1 MATSK
6 YKQFGNELTW
16 GVPRDEMSLVTQT
29 VTFTQKSDKKEVR
42 DHEGEIRT
50 VTYYN
55 QSADVT
61 IEGYGD
67 ASASVATRMTMQNTF
82 QSAMSGALLIDQC
95 QVSLSN
101 EDHIKSSITAVLY
114 PNIAASDSEGSEL

>member
-1 MATSK
+1 MAESK
-6 YKQFGNELTW
+6 YKQFGDELTW
-16 GVPRDEMSLVTQT
+16 GVPKDEMSLVTQT

-114 PNIAASDSEGSEL
+114 PNIAASNSGS

>member
-1 MATSK
+1 MAESK

-114 PNIAASDSEGSEL
+114 PNIAASDSKL

>member
-1 MATSK
+1 MPESK
-6 YKQFGNELTW
+6 YKQFGDELIW
-16 GVPRDEMSLVTQT
+16 GVPKDEMSLVTQT

-61 IEGYGD
+61 IEGFGD

-114 PNIAASDSEGSEL
+114 PNITASGSEP

>member
-1 MATSK
+1 MAESK
-6 YKQFGNELTW
+6 YKQFGDELTW
-16 GVPRDEMSLVTQT
+16 GVPKDEMSLVTQT

-114 PNIAASDSEGSEL
+114 PNIAASDTGV

>member
-1 MATSK
+1 MAESK
-6 YKQFGNELTW
+6 YKQFGDELTW
-16 GVPRDEMSLVTQT
+16 GVPKDEMSLVTQT

-114 PNIAASDSEGSEL
+114 PNIAASDSEQ

>member
-1 MATSK
+1 MAESK
-6 YKQFGNELTW
+6 YKQFGDELTW
-16 GVPRDEMSLVTQT
+16 GVPKDEMSLVTQT

-114 PNIAASDSEGSEL
+114 PNIAASDAGV

>member
-1 MATSK
+1 MAESK
-6 YKQFGNELTW
+6 YKQFGDELTW
-16 GVPRDEMSLVTQT
+16 GVPKDEMSLVTQT

-67 ASASVATRMTMQNTF
+67 ASASVATRMTMRNTF

-114 PNIAASDSEGSEL
+114 PNIAASNSDS

>member
-1 MATSK
+1 MAKSK
-6 YKQFGNELTW
+6 YKQFGDELTW
-16 GVPRDEMSLVTQT
+16 GVPNDEMSLVTQT

-114 PNIAASDSEGSEL
+114 PNIAASDSEL

>member
-1 MATSK
+1 MAESK
-6 YKQFGNELTW
+6 YKQFGDELTW
-16 GVPRDEMSLVTQT
+16 GVPKDEMSLVTQT

-114 PNIAASDSEGSEL
+114 PNIAASISGS

>member
-1 MATSK
+1 MAESK
-6 YKQFGNELTW
+6 YTQFGDELTW
-16 GVPRDEMSLVTQT
+16 GVPKDEMSLVTQT

-114 PNIAASDSEGSEL
+114 PNIAASSSES

>member
-1 MATSK
+1 MAESK
-6 YKQFGNELTW
+6 YKQFGDELTW

-114 PNIAASDSEGSEL
+114 PNIAASASGS

>member
-6 YKQFGNELTW
+6 YKQFGDELTW

-55 QSADVT
+55 QSADIT

-114 PNIAASDSEGSEL
+114 PNIAASDPKP

>member
-1 MATSK
+1 MPESK
-6 YKQFGNELTW
+6 YKQFGDELIW
-16 GVPRDEMSLVTQT
+16 GVPKDEMSLVTQT

-61 IEGYGD
+61 IEGFGD
-67 ASASVATRMTMQNTF
+67 ASASVATRLTMQNTF
-82 QSAMSGALLIDQC
+82 QSAMAGALLIDQC

-114 PNIAASDSEGSEL
+114 PNISASASE

>member
-1 MATSK
+1 MAESK
-6 YKQFGNELTW
+6 YKQFGDELTW
-16 GVPRDEMSLVTQT
+16 GVPKNEMSLVTQT

-114 PNIAASDSEGSEL
+114 PNIAASDSEP

>member
-1 MATSK
+1 MAESK
-6 YKQFGNELTW
+6 YKQFGDELTW
-16 GVPRDEMSLVTQT
+16 GVPKDEMSLVTQT

-114 PNIAASDSEGSEL
+114 PNIAASNSGL

>member
-6 YKQFGNELTW
+6 YKQFGDELTW

-114 PNIAASDSEGSEL
+114 PNIAASDSEP

>member
-1 MATSK
+1 MAESK
-6 YKQFGNELTW
+6 YKQFGDRLTW
-16 GVPRDEMSLVTQT
+16 GVPKDEMSLVTQT

-114 PNIAASDSEGSEL
+114 PNIAASDSES

>member
-1 MATSK
+1 MAESK
-6 YKQFGNELTW
+6 YKQFGDELTW
-16 GVPRDEMSLVTQT
+16 GVPKDEMSLVTQT

-114 PNIAASDSEGSEL
+114 PNIAASDSQL

>member
-114 PNIAASDSEGSEL
+114 PNIAASDSES

>member
-1 MATSK
+1 MAASK
-6 YKQFGNELTW
+6 YKQFGGELTW
-16 GVPRDEMSLVTQT
+16 GVPKDEMSLVTQT

-114 PNIAASDSEGSEL
+114 PNIAASNPES

>member
-1 MATSK
+1 MAESK
-6 YKQFGNELTW
+6 YKQFGDELTW
-16 GVPRDEMSLVTQT
+16 GVPKDEMSLVTQT

-55 QSADVT
+55 QSADIT

-114 PNIAASDSEGSEL
+114 PNIAASDAGA

>member
-1 MATSK
+1 MAESK
-6 YKQFGNELTW
+6 YKQFGDELTW
-16 GVPRDEMSLVTQT
+16 GVPKDEMSLVTQT

-67 ASASVATRMTMQNTF
+67 ASASVAARMTMQNTF

-114 PNIAASDSEGSEL
+114 PNIAASNSEP

>member
-1 MATSK
+1 MAESK
-6 YKQFGNELTW
+6 YKQFGDELTW
-16 GVPRDEMSLVTQT
+16 GVPKDEMSLVTQT

-114 PNIAASDSEGSEL
+114 PNIAASDSKL

>member
-1 MATSK
+1 MAESK
-6 YKQFGNELTW
+6 YKQFGDELTW

-55 QSADVT
+55 QSADIT

-114 PNIAASDSEGSEL
+114 PNIAASDSAS

>member
-1 MATSK
+1 MAESK
-6 YKQFGNELTW
+6 YKQFGDELTW
-16 GVPRDEMSLVTQT
+16 GVPKDEMSLVTQT

-114 PNIAASDSEGSEL
+114 PNIAASNSEP

>member
-1 MATSK
+1 MVESK
-6 YKQFGNELTW
+6 YKQFGDELTW

-55 QSADVT
+55 QSADLT

-114 PNIAASDSEGSEL
+114 PNIAASDSKL

>member
-1 MATSK
+1 MAESK
-6 YKQFGNELTW
+6 YKQFGDELTW
-16 GVPRDEMSLVTQT
+16 GVPKDEMSLVTQT

-82 QSAMSGALLIDQC
+82 QSAMSGALIIDQC

-114 PNIAASDSEGSEL
+114 PNIAASDAGA

>member
-1 MATSK
+1 MAESK

-67 ASASVATRMTMQNTF
+67 ASANVATRMTMQNTF

-114 PNIAASDSEGSEL
+114 PNIAASNSAS

>member
-6 YKQFGNELTW
+6 YKQFGDELTW

-114 PNIAASDSEGSEL
+114 PNIAASDPKP

>member
-1 MATSK
+1 MAESK

-114 PNIAASDSEGSEL
+114 PNIAASDPEL

>member
-1 MATSK
+1 MAESK
-6 YKQFGNELTW
+6 YKQFGDELTW
-16 GVPRDEMSLVTQT
+16 GVPKDEMSLVTQT

-114 PNIAASDSEGSEL
+114 PNIAASSSGS

>member
-6 YKQFGNELTW
+6 YKQFGDELTW
-16 GVPRDEMSLVTQT
+16 GVPKDEMSLVTQT

-114 PNIAASDSEGSEL
+114 PNIAASNPES

>member
-1 MATSK
+1 MAESK
-6 YKQFGNELTW
+6 YKQFGDELTW
-16 GVPRDEMSLVTQT
+16 GVPKDEMSLVTQT

-114 PNIAASDSEGSEL
+114 PNIAASSSES

>member
-1 MATSK
+1 MAGSK
-6 YKQFGNELTW
+6 YKQFGDELTW

-61 IEGYGD
+61 IEGFGD

-114 PNIAASDSEGSEL
+114 PNIAASDPEP

>member
-1 MATSK
+1 MAESK
-6 YKQFGNELTW
+6 YKQFGDELTW
-16 GVPRDEMSLVTQT
+16 GVPKDEMSLVTQT

-114 PNIAASDSEGSEL
+114 PNIAASNSKP

>member
-114 PNIAASDSEGSEL
+114 PNIAASVPEP

>member
-1 MATSK
+1 MAESK
-6 YKQFGNELTW
+6 YKQFGDELTW
-16 GVPRDEMSLVTQT
+16 GVPKDEMSLVTQT

-42 DHEGEIRT
+42 DHQGEIRT

-114 PNIAASDSEGSEL
+114 PNIAASNAGA

>member
-1 MATSK
+1 MAESK
-6 YKQFGNELTW
+6 YKQFGDELTW
-16 GVPRDEMSLVTQT
+16 GVPKDEMSLVTQT

-114 PNIAASDSEGSEL
+114 PNIAAPDVGA

>member
-1 MATSK
+1 MAESK
-6 YKQFGNELTW
+6 YKQFGDELTW
-16 GVPRDEMSLVTQT
+16 GVPKDEMSLVTQT

-101 EDHIKSSITAVLY
+101 EDHIKSSITAVPY
-114 PNIAASDSEGSEL
+114 PNIAASNSAS

>member
-1 MATSK
+1 MAESK
-6 YKQFGNELTW
+6 YKQFGDELTW

-55 QSADVT
+55 PSADVT

-114 PNIAASDSEGSEL
+114 PNIAASNSAS